1 MKIQR
6 HWVMLA
12 LVAIGGSAHAQFSA
26 TAALVSDYE
35 FRGVSLSAGDP
46 APQASLDYAFANG
59 LAIGTWASTLDYGDD
74 YDGEFELD
82 FYASYSRTI
91 SDSISFSAGLT
102 AYTYPDSRARAATA
116 TQDARL
122 EIEPYVEGYVDITM
136 GSFRAAQWYTNDY
149 SGLGLRAQYTELN
162 YTRELP
168 RAMTLIAHF
177 GYSWGDYWDDESAGG
192 GELADY
198 SLGVTYEAGH
208 FTLGGKITATDASG
222 QRKIGSGVFAND
234 ARLVVS
240 IETTFPWSSSDD

>member
-1 MKIQR
+1 M
-6 HWVMLA
+6 MLA
-12 LVAIGGSAHAQFSA
+12 LVAMAGMGGSAHAQFSSTA
-26 TAALVSDYE
+26 TLVSDYE
-35 FRGVSLSAGDP
+35 FRGVSLSEGDP
-46 APQASLDYAFANG
+46 APQVSLDYAFSNG
-59 LAIGTWASTLDYGDD
+59 LAIGSWASTLDYGDD

-82 FYASYSRTI
+82 FYASYSRAI
-91 SDSISFSAGLT
+91 SDSISWSAGLT
-102 AYTYPDSRARAATA
+102 AYTYPGSRARAATP

-122 EIEPYVEGYVDITM
+122 EIESYVEGYVDITV
-136 GSFRAAQWYTNDY
+136 GSFRGAQWYTGDY
-149 SGLGLRAQYTELN
+149 SGLGLSAQYTELN

-168 RAMTLIAHF
+168 RDFTLVAHL

-222 QRKIGSGVFAND
+222 ERKVTSGAFAND

-240 IETTFPWSSSDD
+240 IETTFPWSSPND